1 MPAKKTKRT
10 SRSPSK
16 GKKKSMGGGKQKT
29 AMICGLEFPPTR
41 CTRLIRNIAPID
53 RVSAKAGVAL
63 ASVLEY
69 LCTEVVEMAGDIA
82 KEDGF
87 KRIKPRHITMALKN
101 GHLKLFSGNFGI
113 NLNLRRKSNLSHL
126 KYYHCNKAW

>member
-1 MPAKKTKRT
+1 M
-10 SRSPSK
+10 
-16 GKKKSMGGGKQKT
+16 
-29 AMICGLEFPPTR
+29 
-41 CTRLIRNIAPID
+41 IRNIAPID
-53 RVSAKAGVAL
+53 RVSAKAGVAF

-69 LCTEVVEMAGDIA
+69 PCTGDIA

-101 GHLKLFSGNFGI
+101 DPLKLFSGNFGI